1 MHTHSHID
9 IHIDIQVE
17 IHVIWHNTHTFTN
30 TYVHIRICID
40 SFIFIYT
47 IIHAQSHTHICIFM
61 YYTFTYT
68 NTYMHKYA
76 YTYIIVLDRCSADR
90 TKVKLHHFCH
100 GCHNHSLEV
109 TILTMDPQHTA
120 MEQAA
125 LKLLFP
131 KNYALFD
138 QRSMISS
145 LFPWF
150 WMGVTLLMISNRL
163 RDRHDVP
170 RCMIG
175 CLFSLHQSQPL
186 RSCHAGIAWPILL
199 ERTELV
205 STC

>member
-1 MHTHSHID
+1 MHRLLHIHIQSYTHNHTHTYIYIY
-9 IHIDIQVE
+9 IHIHTYFLQV
-17 IHVIWHNTHTFTN
+17 
-30 TYVHIRICID
+30 
-40 SFIFIYT
+40 
-47 IIHAQSHTHICIFM
+47 
-61 YYTFTYT
+61 YTFTYT

-90 TKVKLHHFCH
+90 TKVKLHHGCH

-150 WMGVTLLMISNRL
+150 WMGVTLLHFIALATAMTCQGAWS
-163 RDRHDVP
+163 DA
-170 RCMIG
+170 
-175 CLFSLHQSQPL
+175 CLPYTRVSPYAVAMQ
-186 RSCHAGIAWPILL
+186 GLL
-199 ERTELV
+199 GPSFLKGQNW
-205 STC
+205 SAQC